1 MNDITY
7 SQFPKDKEIYVFLV
21 RANSFLAKSIRLF
34 MYIKQMALKKSLKN
48 ICNHADLCLGHE
60 LVIGAERRGV
70 YPKSIESMY
79 GDGHKRTIFVYKVQ
93 MPDENKQIL
102 KNWAMNQAGK
112 KYEFSNFINQIYRI
126 LYIIFKGKER
136 WLGHRKEYAQK
147 RYFCSEFVSTA
158 LTQVIPDFSETPWDD
173 DPMDLKEICGNK
185 LEYVTTITMKHGE

>member
-1 MNDITY
+1 MNNITY
-7 SQFPKDKEIYVFLV
+7 NKFPKDKEIYVFMV
-21 RANSFLAKSIRLF
+21 RGYGFLPQAIRFF
-34 MYIKQMALKKSLKN
+34 MYIKQLALKKTLHK

-70 YPKSIESMY
+70 YPKSIWSMY
-79 GDGHKRTIFVYKVQ
+79 GDGHKRNIYIYKVQ
-93 MPDENKQIL
+93 MSDENKQIL

-126 LYIIFKGKER
+126 LYIIFKGKEK
-136 WLGHRKEYAQK
+136 WLGHRRSGAQK

-158 LTQVIPDFSETPWDD
+158 LSQVIPDFSETPWDD
-173 DPMDLKEICGNK
+173 DPMDLKELCDTK